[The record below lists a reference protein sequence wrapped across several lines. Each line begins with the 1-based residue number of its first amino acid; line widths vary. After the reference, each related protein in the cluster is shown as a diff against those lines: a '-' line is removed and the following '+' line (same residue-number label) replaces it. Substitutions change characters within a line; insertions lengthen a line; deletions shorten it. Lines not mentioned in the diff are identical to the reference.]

1 MRLYDH
7 NSVLRA
13 GVVLVNLGTPA
24 CADVPAIRRWLGQF
38 LSDRRVIEIPRVL
51 WWPILYG
58 IILRVRPKKLA
69 EKYRSILIDGA
80 LPLRVHTEALAVALE
95 QSLQSAWGADKPG
108 PLVRSAMT
116 YGEPTIGQVID
127 EMGDQ
132 GVTRFLIV
140 PMYPQYSAT
149 TTAPVFDQCFAHLRA
164 RRFVPEIHIVSSYH
178 RHPAYIDGL
187 ARSVRAH
194 WQEHGRGDHLLMS
207 FHGLPQRN
215 VRLGDPYLCHSHV
228 SARLL
233 SSSLELAADDYSL
246 SFQSRFGAQKWL
258 QPYTSDR
265 IEALGRAGVKKLDV
279 ICPGFACDCLET
291 LEEIAMEGQEIFQ
304 RNGGSSLHLIP
315 CFNATEYGV
324 RLYTEMA
331 LAHSS
336 WLDSESADPA
346 MLSTRL
352 QNYHQS
358 CHDQNLPAPN
368 DTAD

>member
-1 MRLYDH
+1 MRRYDH
-7 NSVLRA
+7 NSALRA

-24 CADVPAIRRWLGQF
+24 RADVPAIRRWLGQF
-38 LSDRRVIEIPRVL
+38 LSDRRVIEIPRAL
-51 WWPILYG
+51 WWPVLYG
-58 IILRVRPKKLA
+58 IILRVRPKRLV

-95 QSLQSAWGADKPG
+95 HSLQSAWGADKPG

-116 YGEPTIGQVID
+116 YGDPSIGRVID
-127 EMGDQ
+127 EMSDQ

-149 TTAPVFDQCFAHLRA
+149 TTAPVFDLCFEHLRA
-164 RRFVPEIHIVSSYH
+164 RRFVPEIHIVNSYH
-178 RHPAYIDGL
+178 KHPAYIDGL

-194 WQEHGRGDHLLMS
+194 WQEYGRGDHLLMS

-233 SSSLELAADDYSL
+233 SNSLGLTDDEFSL

-258 QPYTSDR
+258 QPYTSNR
-265 IEALGRAGVKKLDV
+265 IKDLGRAGVKTLDV

-291 LEEIAMEGQEIFQ
+291 LDEIAVEGAEIFQ
-304 RNGGSSLHLIP
+304 SAGGSNLRLIP
-315 CFNATEYGV
+315 CFNATEHGV
-324 RLYTEMA
+324 RLYTEMT

-336 WLDSESADPA
+336 WLDSEPADKT
-346 MLSTRL
+346 MLSARL
-352 QNYHQS
+352 HNYRQS
-358 CHDQNLPAPN
+358 CRDQSLPDPG
-368 DTAD
+368 DVAD